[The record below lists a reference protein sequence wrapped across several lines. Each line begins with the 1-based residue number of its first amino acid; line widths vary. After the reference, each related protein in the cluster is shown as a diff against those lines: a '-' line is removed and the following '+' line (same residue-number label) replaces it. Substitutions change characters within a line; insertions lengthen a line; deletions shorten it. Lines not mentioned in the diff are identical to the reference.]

1 MSNNLKPFLNLI
13 KKERAAHRNIRYKGK
28 FHDLIEDMKRNIAI
42 KEVRQQNI
50 EQIAFEFSDFSINY
64 DVSNN

>member
-1 MSNNLKPFLNLI
+1 MNNDTKHFMNLLR
-13 KKERAAHRNIRYKGK
+13 KEKDFHKNIRYTGK
-28 FHDLIEDMKRNIAI
+28 FHALIEDMKRNIAI

-64 DVSNN
+64 DVSKN